1 MSAAGALGFGAG
13 AGGGAAFI
21 VGAAGTS
28 AILTGAVGVA
38 LQQQLH
44 IHLFSNQP
52 SNVPARNHQKQHPK
66 LLNNEL
72 IFTP

>member
-1 MSAAGALGFGAG
+1 M
-13 AGGGAAFI
+13 
-21 VGAAGTS
+21 GAAGTS
-28 AILTGAVGVA
+28 ATLAGEAGVA

-44 IHLFSNQP
+44 IPLFSNQP
-52 SNVPARNHQKQHPK
+52 SNIPARNHQKQHPK